1 MSIKITCCAC
11 ACLPFFCVNILSI
24 LLRKVVVASTTSK
37 FRMLVCCLDFTFC
50 SYSIKPK
57 TSAAA
62 YVVKFVDDSDQISF
76 FNGSGSWKRGGIALR
91 EREEMMRREKGQSIR
106 RSVYIPTSILLPVL
120 WVLEKVCLIIIGRSH
135 SSISVVR
142 NNSRLLRN

>member
-1 MSIKITCCAC
+1 
-11 ACLPFFCVNILSI
+11 
-24 LLRKVVVASTTSK
+24 
-37 FRMLVCCLDFTFC
+37 MLACCLDFTFC

-91 EREEMMRREKGQSIR
+91 ERRIDGTREGPIHTSLSI
-106 RSVYIPTSILLPVL
+106 VYPLLSYYQYF
-120 WVLEKVCLIIIGRSH
+120 EF
-135 SSISVVR
+135 
-142 NNSRLLRN
+142 